1 VSTLYGV
8 LGVDA
13 QADVDTIRHAY
24 RALAREHHPDFG
36 GDLRR
41 MMSVNEAW
49 HVLSDPER
57 RASYDS
63 QLLRP
68 IPKPRSRDGHAVM
81 DYGRYEGWSLAD
93 IVRYDTDYLEW
104 LSRTQTGRPLRREIS
119 ELLAEWAAA
128 MSALQPVPAPP
139 KRRWSRLAR

>member
-1 VSTLYGV
+1 MSTLYGV

-24 RALAREHHPDFG
+24 RELAREHHPDFG

-68 IPKPRSRDGHAVM
+68 IPKPRSRDGHTVM

-93 IVRYDTDYLEW
+93 IVKHDADYLEW
-104 LSRTQTGRPLRREIS
+104 LSRTQTGRPLRPEIS
-119 ELLAEWAAA
+119 ELLAERTAALE
-128 MSALQPVPAPP
+128 ALRPVRTPP
-139 KRRWSRLAR
+139 KRRWSRMCR

>member
-1 VSTLYGV
+1 MTTLYGV
-8 LGVDA
+8 LGVDPR
-13 QADVDTIRHAY
+13 ADIQTIRHAY

-68 IPKPRSRDGHAVM
+68 IPKPRSRDGHTVM

-93 IVRYDTDYLEW
+93 IVQVRHR
-104 LSRTQTGRPLRREIS
+104 LSRMAQPHPDGQASATRDLRVTR
-119 ELLAEWAAA
+119 
-128 MSALQPVPAPP
+128 
-139 KRRWSRLAR
+139 

>member
-1 VSTLYGV
+1 MTTLYAV
-8 LGVDA
+8 LGVGA
-13 QADVDTIRHAY
+13 LADIDTIRHAY

-49 HVLSDPER
+49 HTLGDPER
-57 RASYDS
+57 RASYDR

-68 IPKPRSRDGHAVM
+68 IPKPRSHDGHTVM

-104 LSRTQTGRPLRREIS
+104 LSRTQTGRPLRREIAD
-119 ELLAEWAAA
+119 LLAERAAA
-128 MSALQPVPAPP
+128 LEALRPVRTPH
-139 KRRWSRLAR
+139 KKHWSRVCR

>member
-1 VSTLYGV
+1 MTTLYAV

-13 QADVDTIRHAY
+13 RAEIETIRRAY

-36 GDLRR
+36 GNLRR

-68 IPKPRSRDGHAVM
+68 IPKPRSRDGHRVM

-93 IVRYDTDYLEW
+93 IVRFDTDYLEW
-104 LSRTQTGRPLRREIS
+104 LSRTQTGRPLRREIA
-119 ELLAEWAAA
+119 ELLAERAT
-128 MSALQPVPAPP
+128 ALEALRPVRPQS
-139 KRRWSRLAR
+139 KRRWSRACR

>member
-1 VSTLYGV
+1 MTLYAV

-13 QADVDTIRHAY
+13 QADIVAIRHAY

-41 MMSVNEAW
+41 MMSINEAW
-49 HVLSDPER
+49 HFLSDPER
-57 RASYDS
+57 RASYDR

-68 IPKPRSRDGHAVM
+68 IPKPRSRDGHTVM

-104 LSRTQTGRPLRREIS
+104 LSRTQAGRPLRREIA

-128 MSALQPVPAPP
+128 LEALRPVRTPP
-139 KRRWSRLAR
+139 KRRWGRVCQ

>member
-1 VSTLYGV
+1 MTTLYGV

-13 QADVDTIRHAY
+13 QADPETIRHAY

-49 HVLSDPER
+49 HFLSDPER
-57 RASYDS
+57 RASYDM

-68 IPKPRSRDGHAVM
+68 VPRPRSRDGYTVM

-104 LSRTQTGRPLRREIS
+104 LSRTQAGRPLRREIA
-119 ELLAEWAAA
+119 ELLAEWAASLA
-128 MSALQPVPAPP
+128 ALRPIRTPP
-139 KRRWSRLAR
+139 KRRWGVCR